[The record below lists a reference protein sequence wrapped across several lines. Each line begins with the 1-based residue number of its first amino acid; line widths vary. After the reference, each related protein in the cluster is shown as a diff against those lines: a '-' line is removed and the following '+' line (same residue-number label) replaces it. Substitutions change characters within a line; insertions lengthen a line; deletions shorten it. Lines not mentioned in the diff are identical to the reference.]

1 MKKIDWGMVFP
12 LFAFVVFIAFGLAVV
27 GREFVR
33 REIYIYDLGAPISWV
48 AVLLH
53 YTIIYLS
60 VVGGSSPTRSSER
73 LAAVEPYASR
83 DDVLLGDS
91 SRVALSSKF
100 LRN

>member
-60 VVGGSSPTRSSER
+60 VVGGF
-73 LAAVEPYASR
+73 
-83 DDVLLGDS
+83 
-91 SRVALSSKF
+91 LSYQIIREISGRGAICF
-100 LRN
+100 S